1 MAIIYGDYAFSSA
14 LQKAMKQHNIP
25 HSWLIK
31 NNRKNYNPEN
41 DKVTMVTQHSS
52 KGLEFPRVIVAGIGQ
67 LKDAETDVPEQMRL
81 LYVAMTRAQEKL
93 LLTASNENCYVR
105 RFSELRF

>member
-1 MAIIYGDYAFSSA
+1 LTIYNSP
-14 LQKAMKQHNIP
+14 P
-25 HSWLIK
+25 HSWLLK

-81 LYVAMTRAQEKL
+81 LYVAMTRAQEAL

-105 RFSELRF
+105 RFLEVG